1 MRWCDHTERC
11 GFLRRVLAHTGL
23 SLAVLLLTAGAL
35 RAAERSARS
44 LVAEANRAMA
54 DGDNAAALKL
64 LEQASTLKPDSPE
77 IAYDLGVAHY
87 RAGDYAGAV
96 EYFMQALSGRD
107 LGLEQRARYNLG
119 NCAYAEG
126 LKQQEPR
133 AAIEKFK
140 TAADRFREALQL
152 DPKDADARANLE
164 RSGRMIRQ
172 LKEQQEQQKQE
183 KQQQDPSSSQPE
195 SQPSSQPQQQ
205 PQSQPSSQPEN
216 QQQKQ
221 GENQQGQ
228 QQEGQQKEG
237 QQKEGEQ
244 KDGQQ
249 KEGEQKE
256 APQQQGEQ
264 KDEEKEA
271 QAVPATQRSM
281 SKEEAERLLQ
291 LIRDKER
298 QRREAQYN
306 EEQKGRSREAPVEKD
321 W

>member
-1 MRWCDHTERC
+1 MT
-11 GFLRRVLAHTGL
+11 
-23 SLAVLLLTAGAL
+23 
-35 RAAERSARS
+35 
-44 LVAEANRAMA
+44 
-54 DGDNAAALKL
+54 DGDNAKALKL
-64 LEQASTLKPDSPE
+64 LEEASTLKPDSPE

-87 RAGDYAGAV
+87 RAGDYANAV
-96 EYFMQALSGRD
+96 EYFMQALAGRD
-107 LGLEQRARYNLG
+107 MGLEQRARYNLG

-126 LKQQEPR
+126 LKQQEPQ

-164 RSGRMIRQ
+164 RSGLMIRQ
-172 LKEQQEQQKQE
+172 LKEQQEQQKQ
-183 KQQQDPSSSQPE
+183 QQQQQNQSSSQPE
-195 SQPSSQPQQQ
+195 SQPSSQPEQR

-221 GENQQGQ
+221 GEDKQGEQQQGEEK
-228 QQEGQQKEG
+228 EGEQKEG

-244 KDGQQ
+244 K
-249 KEGEQKE
+249 EGEQKE
-256 APQQQGEQ
+256 ARQEQGEE
-264 KDEEKEA
+264 KDEEKQA
-271 QAVPATQRSM
+271 QAVPATQKSM